1 MIQASKSLSPS
12 HGSFKN
18 AHGGV
23 AYQGSEWI
31 ARRLNHLKG
40 LGKGSCKLT
49 KKKIHTPVCQVKT
62 PGWCSDVLDIGRN
75 WDGPLFAWPSAV
87 TFQLCLALRLAM
99 VWQV

>member
-18 AHGGV
+18 ARGGV

-40 LGKGSCKLT
+40 LGKGFLQT
-49 KKKIHTPVCQVKT
+49 DKKEDSHARV
-62 PGWCSDVLDIGRN
+62 
-75 WDGPLFAWPSAV
+75 PSKDSWV
-87 TFQLCLALRLAM
+87 MQ
-99 VWQV
+99 